1 MVAQTVLTAPFSGID
16 HKQRVFLARA
26 LAYRHEMDE
35 QEADFASLSLSRKDE
50 RLAFAFGSSLR
61 LAHSLSTSLPGLLP
75 HTRLAVTG
83 DKLRLTIDP
92 KFTELDGPILD
103 KRLGLTARLLG
114 LKPEI
119 VFRKVKR
126 QGKVKRQSKA
136 KRA

>member
-1 MVAQTVLTAPFSGID
+1 M
-16 HKQRVFLARA
+16 
-26 LAYRHEMDE
+26 
-35 QEADFASLSLSRKDE
+35 
-50 RLAFAFGSSLR
+50 
-61 LAHSLSTSLPGLLP
+61 AHSLSTSLPGLLP

-92 KFTELDGPILD
+92 KFTELDGPILE